1 MIMVSGNWIRGG
13 VGVGLQLLESPPR
26 SKEPEGSTREGCR
39 QTSSNPFD
47 SLLEIVG
54 REVGDGWFSGIIF
67 FFKKREGSMTLQYHW
82 LRRGEP
88 HPRFD
93 RDPKNGASWF

>member
-54 REVGDGWFSGIIF
+54 RKLGDGWFSGIIF
-67 FFKKREGSMTLQYHW
+67 FFFKKGRVQ
-82 LRRGEP
+82 
-88 HPRFD
+88 
-93 RDPKNGASWF
+93 